1 MDGVSTCTL
10 WLDDRNSVMVLSPS
24 WGSTAALQHCSV
36 MSRSAV
42 DHFMESVTSYKQNA
56 AVSAVRKHRTVTA
69 QSSQPA
75 GARRILTMYC

>member
-24 WGSTAALQHCSV
+24 WGTPAVLQHCSV

-42 DHFMESVTSYKQNA
+42 DHFMASVTSYKKNA
-56 AVSAVRKHRTVTA
+56 AL
-69 QSSQPA
+69 Q
-75 GARRILTMYC
+75 